1 MPVMGTVQNGNRS
14 LVCEPGVVRWV
25 GGSRLFADRFAS
37 ANVRVTSGCV
47 GGGMK
52 PVVGE
57 ASDSSTPSIRVWVSA
72 FDPWSSDS
80 VYVGEVE

>member
-1 MPVMGTVQNGNRS
+1 MGTVQNGNRS

-25 GGSRLFADRFAS
+25 GGSRLFAG
-37 ANVRVTSGCV
+37 ANVRVTSGCA